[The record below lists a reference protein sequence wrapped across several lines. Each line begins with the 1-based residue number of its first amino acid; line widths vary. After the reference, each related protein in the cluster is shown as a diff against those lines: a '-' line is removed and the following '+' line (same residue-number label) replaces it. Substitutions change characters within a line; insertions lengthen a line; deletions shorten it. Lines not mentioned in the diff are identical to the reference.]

1 MDHYDRI
8 NDKEK
13 SENRREFVT
22 FFIAN
27 ISVQTD
33 KKKFFEQT
41 FDFVLCLV

>member
-8 NDKEK
+8 NDIEK
-13 SENRREFVT
+13 SENRKEFVT

-33 KKKFFEQT
+33 KKKVFQT
-41 FDFVLCLV
+41 NIDFVLCLV